1 MLASG
6 TRALLDRYAVAS
18 RALARVGGDRS
29 AVEAGQSVEFHD
41 FRPYQPGD
49 ELRYVD
55 WRVYARTGRLYTR
68 LYQAERAVELHLVLD
83 NSASMGLGGKLEHA
97 RTVVRLLS
105 YVAQR
110 DAPTQVHLLFGGATP
125 RLRGRVG
132 MLETWR
138 FIDDAPLLKGDGTLA
153 NGALVKDG
161 LPNGAGA
168 LRAGATPGAGAG
180 PLTGLVPFAMGLPA
194 ARGRAL
200 VIVVSDLLEDASI
213 EPGLAALRSRG
224 VDVGFLQ
231 LLSPAELDPPAALL
245 ELHDVESGEKLPA
258 GPDEARAYREEIRTH
273 VRRTREAILRAGYR
287 HQLLTV
293 PAAVDAERRG
303 AGGAGPAGTAALAPA
318 AAGNDTAAAERAALA
333 ELVKLGLLVK
343 R

>member
-18 RALARVGGDRS
+18 RALSRVGGDRS

-55 WRVYARTGRLYTR
+55 WRVYARTGRLFTR
-68 LYQAERAVELHLVLD
+68 LYEAERAVELHLVLD

-110 DAPTQVHLLFGGATP
+110 DAPTQVHLLSGGATP
-125 RLRGRVG
+125 RLRGRRG

-138 FIDDAPLLKGDGTLA
+138 FIDEASVG
-153 NGALVKDG
+153 GASTG
-161 LPNGAGA
+161 PS
-168 LRAGATPGAGAG
+168 G
-180 PLTGLVPFAMGLPA
+180 PLSGLVPFAMGLPS
-194 ARGRAL
+194 ARSRAL
-200 VIVVSDLLEDASI
+200 VIVVSDLLEDVSI

-231 LLSPAELDPPAALL
+231 LLSRDELDPPPGLL
-245 ELHDVESGEKLPA
+245 ELHDVESGEKLPV
-258 GPDEARAYREEIRTH
+258 GPDEALAYREEVRAH

-287 HQLLTV
+287 HQLLTA
-293 PAAVDAERRG
+293 PAVG
-303 AGGAGPAGTAALAPA
+303 ADPA
-318 AAGNDTAAAERAALA
+318 AAPSAPSASSAERTALT
-333 ELVKLGLLVK
+333 ELIKLGLLVK